1 MDDKLNRL
9 YFTVNVR
16 EGDLECLIT
25 SLKRLRQVE
34 ILAEKQGIKT
44 ERDLEDYER
53 IITLLV
59 PTAGLTLLASELK
72 HICIEPGTLD
82 VYDPAALSI
91 AEDLGFVVEDM
102 TLEDQSPT
110 EGMHE

>member
-1 MDDKLNRL
+1 MDSKLNRL
-9 YFTVNVR
+9 YFTANLR

-25 SLKRLRQVE
+25 SLKRLRQAE

-44 ERDLEDYER
+44 ESELEDYER
-53 IITLLV
+53 TVTLLV
-59 PTAGLTLLASELK
+59 PTSGLTPIASGLK
-72 HICIEPGTLD
+72 AMRIEPGTLD

-102 TLEDQSPT
+102 TSENQYSKGD
-110 EGMHE
+110 